1 MRRARDLV
9 VTILLSAPV
18 VVASSACGPKSPGED
33 EPAVVSVAPGGAAA
47 QPEPVAPAPAP
58 EGEAAPT
65 ELAPGEG
72 AAASSIYSTRTAPAY
87 ADEKAAPAEVEKV
100 VPASDT
106 KLVVSDSKR
115 VDDGKAEVDS
125 DSKESAG
132 PPAYEG
138 KAAPA
143 EEARPDDRPKGA
155 HAVPVA
161 RRDDLGKPGQGKPL
175 AAVAAFVAAV
185 DDSNRDAAAALMT
198 AGCVERERSWDK
210 SFSKAI
216 FDRGLRFHIIKLRD
230 ESIEDDRA
238 SVRLG
243 VVFLDPAGEPD
254 NEGMSFTLVK
264 RDDAWWI
271 DEIR

>member
-18 VVASSACGPKSPGED
+18 VVASSACGPKSPGDE
-33 EPAVVSVAPGGAAA
+33 EPAVVSVAPGGGAA
-47 QPEPVAPAPAP
+47 QPEPVAPAL
-58 EGEAAPT
+58 EGKAAPA
-65 ELAPGEG
+65 ELEANAGEG
-72 AAASSIYSTRTAPAY
+72 KAASSVYSTRTAPAY
-87 ADEKAAPAEVEKV
+87 ADEKAAPAEVETIA
-100 VPASDT
+100 PASDA

-115 VDDGKAEVDS
+115 VDDGKSATDG
-125 DSKESAG
+125 DSKESA
-132 PPAYEG
+132 PPAYDG

-143 EEARPDDRPKGA
+143 EEARDDERPKGA

-185 DDSNRDAAAALMT
+185 DESNREAAAALMT
-198 AGCVERERSWDK
+198 EGCVERERSWDK
-210 SFSKAI
+210 SFTKAI

-230 ESIEDDRA
+230 ESIEGDRA

-243 VVFLDPAGEPD
+243 VVFLDSAGEPD

-264 RDDAWWI
+264 REGVWWI